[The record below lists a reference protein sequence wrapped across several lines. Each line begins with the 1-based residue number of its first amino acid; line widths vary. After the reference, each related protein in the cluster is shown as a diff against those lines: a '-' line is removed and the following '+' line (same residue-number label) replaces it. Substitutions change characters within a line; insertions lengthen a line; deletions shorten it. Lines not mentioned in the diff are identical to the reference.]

1 LGYDTIRVSAT
12 RKTSYLG
19 LGGEIMDVSRPE
31 VGAFVSEVDLE
42 RRIILVRW
50 VGLLASV
57 VVGNFLTRQPVNH
70 LWFNVSVLAVVL
82 ANLAMFFVVNRYR
95 DSVIPRASYTIAFF
109 DVSFITIG
117 CLFSGGIYSDLRYL
131 YLAAVVVSAL
141 RFDVKVTVTI
151 SGVSAL
157 AYAALAFSPA
167 GDNAIGSLW
176 GDLWIFLVFELVLA
190 TAGVLLAVLLVAA
203 GHRIAT
209 TAARNAEL
217 VDELQRT
224 LEELQ
229 RAQKR
234 IIRAEK
240 EAVVI
245 ELAGATAHELYQP
258 MTVAWGFAELIL
270 KEMGKDDPHCNSL
283 QRIVNNLSR
292 MQDIV
297 ERIGRITRYE
307 TQDYP
312 GGIQIV
318 DIARAASPECSATDV
333 RSEGDA

>member
-1 LGYDTIRVSAT
+1 MA
-12 RKTSYLG
+12 
-19 LGGEIMDVSRPE
+19 VSRPE
-31 VGAFVSEVDLE
+31 VGAFVSEVALE

-70 LWFNVSVLAVVL
+70 LLFNLSVLAATL
-82 ANLAMFFVVNRYR
+82 ANLGMSFVVGRYR
-95 DSVIPRASYTIAFF
+95 DSAIPRASYTIAFF
-109 DVSFITIG
+109 DVSFITVG

-151 SGVSAL
+151 AAASAL
-157 AYAALAFSPA
+157 AYTALAFQMVGDSTTSPL
-167 GDNAIGSLW
+167 S
-176 GDLWIFLVFELVLA
+176 GDLWIFLVFVLVLA
-190 TAGVLLAVLLVAA
+190 TGGALMAALLVAA

-217 VDELQRT
+217 VDELHEAF
-224 LEELQ
+224 EELQ
-229 RAQKR
+229 HAQER

-240 EAVVI
+240 EAAVV

-258 MTVAWGFAELIL
+258 MTVAWGYAELLL
-270 KEMGKDDPHCNSL
+270 KDLVKDDPRYKPL
-283 QRIVNNLSR
+283 QRIVQNMAR
-292 MQDIV
+292 MQGIV
-297 ERIGRITRYE
+297 ERIGKITRYE
-307 TQDYP
+307 IQDYP

-318 DIARAASPECSATDV
+318 DIARSAS
-333 RSEGDA
+333 SESSSHGE

>member
-1 LGYDTIRVSAT
+1 
-12 RKTSYLG
+12 
-19 LGGEIMDVSRPE
+19 MDVSRPE
-31 VGAFVSEVDLE
+31 VGAFVSEVALE

-57 VVGNFLTRQPVNH
+57 VVGNFLTRQPVNY
-70 LWFNVSVLAVVL
+70 LLFNLSVLAVAL
-82 ANLAMFFVVNRYR
+82 ANLAMSFVMSRYR
-95 DSVIPRASYTIAFF
+95 DSVIPRASYIIAFF

-117 CLFSGGIYSDLRYL
+117 CLFSGGVYSDLRYL

-151 SGVSAL
+151 SAASAL
-157 AYAALAFSPA
+157 AYAALAFGMAGNSAISP
-167 GDNAIGSLW
+167 LW
-176 GDLWIFLVFELVLA
+176 RDFLVFLVFVGVLA
-190 TAGVLLAVLLVAA
+190 STGVLLAALLVAA

-217 VDELQRT
+217 VDELQKA

-229 RAQKR
+229 RAQER

-240 EAVVI
+240 EAAIV

-258 MTVAWGFAELIL
+258 MTVAWGYTELLL
-270 KEMGKDDPHCNSL
+270 KDMREDDVHRKPL
-283 QRIVNNLSR
+283 QRIVVNLAR

-297 ERIGRITRYE
+297 DRIGRITHYE

-318 DIARAASPECSATDV
+318 DIARAASPESSFPDERAA
-333 RSEGDA
+333 GDA

>member
-1 LGYDTIRVSAT
+1 MG
-12 RKTSYLG
+12 
-19 LGGEIMDVSRPE
+19 VSRPE
-31 VGAFVSEVDLE
+31 IGAFVSEVALE

-57 VVGNFLTRQPVNH
+57 VVGNFLTRQPVNY
-70 LWFNVSVLAVVL
+70 LLFNLSVLAVAL
-82 ANLAMFFVVNRYR
+82 ANLAMSFVMSRYR
-95 DSVIPRASYTIAFF
+95 DSVIPRASYIIAFF

-117 CLFSGGIYSDLRYL
+117 CLFSGGVYSDLRYL

-151 SGVSAL
+151 SAASAL
-157 AYAALAFSPA
+157 AYAALAFGMA
-167 GDNAIGSLW
+167 GDSAISPLW
-176 GDLWIFLVFELVLA
+176 GDFLVFLVFVGVLA
-190 TAGVLLAVLLVAA
+190 STGVLLAALLVAA

-217 VDELQRT
+217 VDELQKA

-229 RAQKR
+229 HAQER

-240 EAVVI
+240 EAAVV

-258 MTVAWGFAELIL
+258 MTVAWGYTELLL
-270 KEMGKDDPHCNSL
+270 KDMREDDAHRKPL
-283 QRIVNNLSR
+283 QRIVVNLAR

-297 ERIGRITRYE
+297 DRIGRITHYE

-318 DIARAASPECSATDV
+318 DIARAASPESPSPDERVA
-333 RSEGDA
+333 GDA

>member
-1 LGYDTIRVSAT
+1 
-12 RKTSYLG
+12 
-19 LGGEIMDVSRPE
+19 MDVSRPE
-31 VGAFVSEVDLE
+31 VGAFVSEVALE

-57 VVGNFLTRQPVNH
+57 VVGNFLTRQLVNY
-70 LWFNVSVLAVVL
+70 LLFNLSVLAVAL
-82 ANLAMFFVVNRYR
+82 ANLVMSFVVSRYR

-151 SGVSAL
+151 SAASAL
-157 AYAALAFSPA
+157 AYAALAFGTA
-167 GDNAIGSLW
+167 GDGAISPLW
-176 GDLWIFLVFELVLA
+176 GDFWIFLVFVLVLA
-190 TAGVLLAVLLVAA
+190 SAGVLLAVLLVAA

-209 TAARNAEL
+209 TAVRNAEL
-217 VDELQRT
+217 VNELQKA
-224 LEELQ
+224 LKELR
-229 RAQKR
+229 RAQER

-240 EAVVI
+240 EAAVV

-258 MTVAWGFAELIL
+258 MTVAWGYTELLL
-270 KEMGKDDPHCNSL
+270 KDMMENDPHRKPL
-283 QRIVNNLSR
+283 QRIVANLVR

-297 ERIGRITRYE
+297 DCIGRITHYE

-318 DIARAASPECSATDV
+318 DIARAASPESSSPDERAAD
-333 RSEGDA
+333 DA